1 MKVIWQIVVILQLS
15 GWSAAERMMDSENLE
30 AHSNVFQGKITYLT
44 RQLMLAIN
52 NFLANISNILCFT
65 SRFRQMSLKMCVY
78 ISKLIYAF
86 PYRGWMLTLAVKWK
100 LIGDQTCG
108 LSFRIKL
115 FIVFTVANQSGRSET
130 ITIMNMVYYITWCSL
145 SYRTEDKV

>member
-1 MKVIWQIVVILQLS
+1 MESK
-15 GWSAAERMMDSENLE
+15 NLE
-30 AHSNVFQGKITYLT
+30 AHSNVFQGKMTYLT

-52 NFLANISNILCFT
+52 NFLANITNILCFT
-65 SRFRQMSLKMCVY
+65 SWFRQMSLKMCVY

-100 LIGDQTCG
+100 LISDQTCG
-108 LSFRIKL
+108 LSLKYGQISFRIKL
-115 FIVFTVANQSGRSET
+115 FIVFTVANQSGGSET
-130 ITIMNMVYYITWCSL
+130 VTIMNKVYYITWCSL